1 MKSKIIHL
9 ADSPA
14 IPVPQPLLDVCHM
27 QNEVEVEAQGGC
39 LVIRSPKPA
48 REGWDEA
55 FRKMAASEDDKLI
68 LNDAAHTRWDE
79 EEWEW

>member
-1 MKSKIIHL
+1 
-9 ADSPA
+9 
-14 IPVPQPLLDVCHM
+14 M

-39 LVIRSPKPA
+39 LVIRSPNPA

-79 EEWEW
+79 EE

>member
-14 IPVPQPLLDVCHM
+14 IRVPQPLLDVCHLR
-27 QNEVEVEAQGGC
+27 NEVEMEAQGGS
-39 LVIRSPKPA
+39 LVIRGLKPV
-48 REGWDEA
+48 REGWEEA
-55 FRKMAASEDDKLI
+55 FREMAANEDDKLI
-68 LNDAAHTRWDE
+68 LNEAAQTRWDK

>member
-1 MKSKIIHL
+1 
-9 ADSPA
+9 
-14 IPVPQPLLDVCHM
+14 M

-39 LVIRSPKPA
+39 LVIRSPRPA

-68 LNDAAHTRWDE
+68 LNDAAHTRLDE